1 MSYGKE
7 RVYKKVELI
16 GVSGESIEAAINVAI
31 QRTEKSVERLSWFE
45 VEKIHGH
52 VGEDGKVSEFQVLL
66 KASFEVK

>member
-16 GVSGESIEAAINVAI
+16 GVSGESIEAAIDVAI
-31 QRTEKSVERLSWFE
+31 QRTDQSVERLSWFE
-45 VEKIHGH
+45 VEEIHGH
-52 VGEDGKVSEFQVLL
+52 VGKDGKVSEYQVLL

>member
-16 GVSGESIEAAINVAI
+16 GVSGESIEAAIGVAI
-31 QRTEKSVERLSWFE
+31 QRTDQSVERLSWFE
-45 VEKIHGH
+45 VEEIHGH
-52 VGEDGKVSEFQVLL
+52 VGKDGKVSEYQVLL

>member
-7 RVYKKVELI
+7 RVYKKLELI
-16 GVSGESIEAAINVAI
+16 GVSSESIEAAIDVAI
-31 QRTEKSVERLSWFE
+31 QRTDQSVERLSWFE

-52 VGEDGKVSEFQVLL
+52 VGADGKVAEYQVLL

>member
-1 MSYGKE
+1 MGYGKE

-16 GVSGESIEAAINVAI
+16 GVSGESIEAAVNVALK
-31 QRTEKSVERLSWFE
+31 RTEKSVERLSWFE

>member
-16 GVSGESIEAAINVAI
+16 GVASESIEAAINVAI
-31 QRTEKSVERLSWFE
+31 KRTDQSVERLSWFE

-52 VGEDGKVSEFQVLL
+52 VGDDGKVAEYQVLL

>member
-7 RVYKKVELI
+7 RIYKKVELI
-16 GVSGESIEAAINVAI
+16 GVSGESIEAAIRVALK
-31 QRTEKSVERLSWFE
+31 RTDQSVERLSWFE

-52 VGEDGKVSEFQVLL
+52 VGSDGSISEFQVLL

>member
-1 MSYGKE
+1 MGYGKQ

-16 GVSGESIEAAINVAI
+16 GVSGESIEAAINVALL
-31 QRTEKSVERLSWFE
+31 RTEKSVERLSWFE
-45 VEKIHGH
+45 VEEIHGH

>member
-1 MSYGKE
+1 MGYGKD

-16 GVSGESIEAAINVAI
+16 GVAAESIEAAINVAL
-31 QRTEKSVERLSWFE
+31 QRTEQSVERLSWFE

-52 VGEDGKVSEFQVLL
+52 VGADGKVAEYQVLL

>member
-1 MSYGKE
+1 MGYGKE

-52 VGEDGKVSEFQVLL
+52 VGEDGRVAEYQVRI

>member
-16 GVSGESIEAAINVAI
+16 GVAKESIEAAINVAI
-31 QRTEKSVERLSWFE
+31 KRTDQSVERLSWFE

-52 VGEDGKVSEFQVLL
+52 VAEDGTVSEYQVLL

>member
-1 MSYGKE
+1 MGYGKQ

-31 QRTEKSVERLSWFE
+31 QRTEQSVERLSWFE
-45 VEKIHGH
+45 VETIHGH